1 MMEQTLQLYLLSEK
15 SSHER
20 NYGYI
25 FCHLS
30 SLPGGNSSLL
40 IPDINQTSKMS
51 DINVK
56 K

>member
-25 FCHLS
+25 VCHPS
-30 SLPGGNSSLL
+30 SLLGENSSLL
-40 IPDINQTSKMS
+40 IPDINQTIKMS
-51 DINVK
+51 NINVK